1 MENLNLGEDPSREE
15 KLITKD
21 VNDEI
26 PPPPDPLPP
35 RETREGA
42 DVTEYIVEIEI
53 NQNDSELSNE
63 AV

>member
-1 MENLNLGEDPSREE
+1 MENLNLGVDPSREE
-15 KLITKD
+15 KHITRD
-21 VNDEI
+21 VADEI

-42 DVTEYIVEIEI
+42 DVTEYIVHTQIT
-53 NQNDSELSNE
+53 QSDSELSNE